1 MLHFNHSSEIKKS
14 VSNVFIMR
22 LKCVTW
28 KSLSAF
34 TNPPTSFL
42 REKMIVARAFSD
54 AFFSPFSSI
63 FLKVDLFNCKHKSQI
78 FIVCFGK
85 SEQFHRGS
93 KIFMGF

>member
-1 MLHFNHSSEIKKS
+1 
-14 VSNVFIMR
+14 
-22 LKCVTW
+22 
-28 KSLSAF
+28 
-34 TNPPTSFL
+34 
-42 REKMIVARAFSD
+42 MIVARAFSD

-93 KIFMGF
+93 EIFMGF